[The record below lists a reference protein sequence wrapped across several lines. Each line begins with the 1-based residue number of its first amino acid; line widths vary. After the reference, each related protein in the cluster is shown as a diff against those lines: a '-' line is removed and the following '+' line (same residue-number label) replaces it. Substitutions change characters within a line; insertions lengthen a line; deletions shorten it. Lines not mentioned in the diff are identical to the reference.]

1 MDLHEL
7 QRNWDYL
14 GATDPLWAIATTNRN
29 WDEAAFFRSGQD
41 EVIRAMSL
49 IGRTRLP
56 LRRERCLDF
65 GCGAGRLTQALC
77 YYFAACHGVDIA
89 PSMIALAQ
97 QYNRFGTRCQ
107 YHLNEQP
114 DLRLFECRSFD
125 LVFSRIV
132 LQHMH
137 PDYARAYLA
146 EFLRVLRPG
155 GIAYF
160 QIPSE
165 LTVYSAAVQERFRK
179 QYALPASGCRA
190 RLTLCETVATMQA
203 GGTAALVV
211 QVENTGDT
219 RWRASMPPGVP
230 YEIKLGS
237 FWIDTATGERMASP
251 ARARLPHDVA
261 PGGTAMMQLGA
272 VAPPHPGSY
281 TLELDMVQE
290 GIVWFSHCGSAPT
303 YLPVQVE
310 PAPLPPEAPFEPVME
325 MYAHPP
331 ASIAAVVRQHG
342 GRLLNAEHIRGEGWV
357 SSTYMVVKA

>member
-7 QRNWDYL
+7 QRNWDHL
-14 GATDPLWAIATTNRN
+14 GATDPLWAIAATNRN
-29 WDEAAFFRSGQD
+29 WDEASFFRSGQD
-41 EVIRAMSL
+41 DVIRAMSL

-56 LRRERCLDF
+56 LCRERCLDF
-65 GCGAGRLTQALC
+65 GCGVGRLTQALC
-77 YYFAACHGVDIA
+77 YYFDVCHGVDIA

-97 QYNRFGTRCQ
+97 HYNRFGTRCH

-114 DLRLFECRSFD
+114 DLRLFERRSFD
-125 LVFSRIV
+125 LVFSLIV
-132 LQHMH
+132 LRHMQ

-165 LTVYSAAVQERFRK
+165 LTVYSAVVQERLRE

-190 RLTLCETVATMQA
+190 DLTVSEGVATMPA
-203 GGTAALVV
+203 GGSAALVV
-211 QVENTGDT
+211 QVANTGDVL
-219 RWRASMPPGVP
+219 WRASMPPGVF

-237 FWIDTATGERMASP
+237 FWVDTATGERIASP
-251 ARARLPHDVA
+251 ARALLPHDVA
-261 PGGTAMMQLGA
+261 PGGTATVQFVA
-272 VAPPHPGSY
+272 VAPAQPGSY

-290 GIVWFSHCGSAPT
+290 GIAWFSHYGSPPAC
-303 YLPVQVE
+303 LPVQVV
-310 PAPLPPEAPFEPVME
+310 PAPLPPEAPFEAVME
-325 MYAHPP
+325 MYAHTP

-342 GRLLNAEHIRGEGWV
+342 GRLINAEHSRGEGWV
-357 SSTYMVVKA
+357 SSTYIVVKG